1 MQINEVKGTYNAT
14 GANIYFEAKGNGEN
28 ILLIHA
34 GIADSRMWDKE
45 FHLLSEKYRVV
56 RVDLPG
62 FGLSD
67 FTGGNYSYSNIINEI
82 LIHLNIKRTHILA
95 ASFGGKI
102 AIDFYL
108 ENSEKCLSLALL
120 SPAIGGWEDSSFL
133 QKYEEEEE
141 ELLQEGKIEE
151 TVTDLTELQNN
162 VTNEIIN
169 SMTMKFN
176 ELQTDLTETV
186 KQINGS
192 DNKAEDVEQLKKENE
207 ALKRKYD
214 TLTQD
219 YQKLHNDLSQIANM
233 SIWEFRKWKKIN
245 EYNEYFMFRLT
256 IKT

>member
-1 MQINEVKGTYNAT
+1 MSLGYEFKLVDNACRFSQYDIQVISEAMERYKLVGGTMKQALHYTMVKFEQGQEV
-14 GANIYFEAKGNGEN
+14 
-28 ILLIHA
+28 
-34 GIADSRMWDKE
+34 ADAIPQPTKE
-45 FHLLSEKYRVV
+45 V
-56 RVDLPG
+56 
-62 FGLSD
+62 
-67 FTGGNYSYSNIINEI
+67 
-82 LIHLNIKRTHILA
+82 
-95 ASFGGKI
+95 
-102 AIDFYL
+102 
-108 ENSEKCLSLALL
+108 
-120 SPAIGGWEDSSFL
+120 
-133 QKYEEEEE
+133 
-141 ELLQEGKIEE
+141 EE

>member
-1 MQINEVKGTYNAT
+1 
-14 GANIYFEAKGNGEN
+14 
-28 ILLIHA
+28 
-34 GIADSRMWDKE
+34 
-45 FHLLSEKYRVV
+45 
-56 RVDLPG
+56 
-62 FGLSD
+62 
-67 FTGGNYSYSNIINEI
+67 
-82 LIHLNIKRTHILA
+82 
-95 ASFGGKI
+95 
-102 AIDFYL
+102 
-108 ENSEKCLSLALL
+108 
-120 SPAIGGWEDSSFL
+120 
-133 QKYEEEEE
+133 
-141 ELLQEGKIEE
+141 
-151 TVTDLTELQNN
+151 
-162 VTNEIIN
+162 
-169 SMTMKFN
+169 MKFN